1 MLILSFGFPKM
12 QAEHYIYT
20 KMKVLAV
27 NQQVSEFLGDG
38 VRDVELFA
46 EEAESFGA
54 LLELIGCQRK
64 SRWGIRRE
72 FGRGGGGRGGSSGH
86 G

>member
-1 MLILSFGFPKM
+1 MANL
-12 QAEHYIYT
+12 
-20 KMKVLAV
+20 
-27 NQQVSEFLGDG
+27 QVSEFLVDG

-54 LLELIGCQRK
+54 LFELIGCKRK
-64 SRWGIRRE
+64 SRWKIRRE
-72 FGRGGGGRGGSSGH
+72 FGRGGGGSGGGGGH